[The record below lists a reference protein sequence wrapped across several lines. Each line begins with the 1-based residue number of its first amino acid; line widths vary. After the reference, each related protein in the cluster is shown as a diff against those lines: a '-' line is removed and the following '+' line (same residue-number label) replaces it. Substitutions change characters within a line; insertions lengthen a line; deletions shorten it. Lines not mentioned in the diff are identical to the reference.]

1 MERLPTSQL
10 LLLTPSLFLPAFLS
24 LLLPALGLLGLL
36 VAPALV
42 EVLHHH
48 THEHVEHEEG
58 HNQQERD
65 EIKQHPWVVVQYWL
79 KMGTEDFID
88 IQGPSFTLFKI

>member
-10 LLLTPSLFLPAFLS
+10 LLLTPSLFLHAFQS

-42 EVLHHH
+42 EVFHHH
-48 THEHVEHEEG
+48 PHEHVEHEEG
-58 HNQQERD
+58 HDQQKGD
-65 EIKQHPWVVVQYWL
+65 EIEQHPRVVVHLRLRTTQN
-79 KMGTEDFID
+79 TEA
-88 IQGPSFTLFKI
+88 LFYRVYT

>member
-10 LLLTPSLFLPAFLS
+10 LLLTPSLFLHAFQS
-24 LLLPALGLLGLL
+24 LLLPALSLLGLL

-58 HNQQERD
+58 HDQQKGD
-65 EIKQHPWVVVQYWL
+65 EVEQHPRVEVRYRL
-79 KMGTEDFID
+79 KYTQNTEDYRYL
-88 IQGPSFTLFKI
+88 Q